1 MLTVHDFKVGMKV
14 KAIASDPKG
23 LIGEVKGL
31 DADGTIAV
39 AFEGFNGHTCFG
51 SLEKTM
57 GGGCFRRTWK
67 LFLILRKLAVYL
79 L

>member
-51 SLEKTM
+51 SLEKRQWVVDVS
-57 GGGCFRRTWK
+57 GGPGNYF
-67 LFLILRKLAVYL
+67 
-79 L
+79 

>member
-1 MLTVHDFKVGMKV
+1 MIKMLTVHDFKVGMKV

-39 AFEGFNGHTCFG
+39 A
-51 SLEKTM
+51 
-57 GGGCFRRTWK
+57 
-67 LFLILRKLAVYL
+67 LRASMDTLVSVV
-79 L
+79 